1 MIEHLF
7 YHLDLKFF
15 LVNPNESK
23 SCENIQYVFW
33 NKHGV
38 SSQCVTAPFRLQN
51 WVWFP
56 HSMFNTVEN
65 CYVPSMLIMFL
76 FRIQSFVYQNI
87 FFKGQSKAKWFFQAN
102 VSFKKRTNKFYFTS
116 MNPLVDLFLF
126 VFWKKLKAPKRH
138 FEIIWP
144 LVAKQCKCIQHSY
157 SKRFVFN

>member
-7 YHLDLKFF
+7 YHLDLKLF

-56 HSMFNTVEN
+56 HSMFSTVEN

-87 FFKGQSKAKWFFQAN
+87 FLKVSQRRNYFFKPKFLTKNERMNLTLLLWYLRLTCFRSVFGRNWRRQKDISKL
-102 VSFKKRTNKFYFTS
+102 T
-116 MNPLVDLFLF
+116 DL
-126 VFWKKLKAPKRH
+126 
-138 FEIIWP
+138 
-144 LVAKQCKCIQHSY
+144 
-157 SKRFVFN
+157 